1 MSRRQRSLHCIE
13 RRLTK
18 NSLVSGVALTMYT
31 KIPALRTNVP
41 SLRSSV
47 PALRTNVPPIQ
58 TKVPAVRT
66 NVPALQTKVP
76 ALRSSVPAL
85 HASVPALRTKVSVLR
100 TKVSALQTN
109 VPTLRTSDTAL
120 QTKDPVLRTSD
131 PTLRSNIPTLRTS
144 VPTIRTTVPPLRRNN
159 QSNKRILKPIASP
172 RLRKT
177 KIKSNT
183 LPFDSTHGCGRSST
197 TNSVPTTLQ
206 PVVEETI
213 AAATAAPTLD
223 RAGGT
228 SGRSSSRSSTP
239 RASPVSNNEL
249 KQLTEELLT
258 LDTGI
263 LQPSVSHQGHTSAS
277 ATGDSASHPL
287 IANVPREAVAK
298 TTVQRMQRLL
308 DNYEPR
314 TTSTE
319 VQTADE
325 LAEENSFLDA
335 VMQTPLMKRLETFLQ
350 QKNLIRGGL
359 RSTLK
364 DIWFTL
370 YRRGGRHV
378 GSSGFEHV
386 FVGEL
391 KDGKV
396 AGFHNWLNFRKEELE
411 GDLDYKGFIRFI
423 DLNGK
428 GQIVKLRFE
437 WLNEAKPV
445 GTVFIGTT
453 PELEM
458 ALYTLCFL
466 VRPDSSC
473 QVQLAGKKFSIQ
485 TWTFTSGGKKVI
497 GSAYPNI

>member
-1 MSRRQRSLHCIE
+1 
-13 RRLTK
+13 
-18 NSLVSGVALTMYT
+18 
-31 KIPALRTNVP
+31 
-41 SLRSSV
+41 
-47 PALRTNVPPIQ
+47 
-58 TKVPAVRT
+58 
-66 NVPALQTKVP
+66 
-76 ALRSSVPAL
+76 
-85 HASVPALRTKVSVLR
+85 
-100 TKVSALQTN
+100 
-109 VPTLRTSDTAL
+109 
-120 QTKDPVLRTSD
+120 
-131 PTLRSNIPTLRTS
+131 
-144 VPTIRTTVPPLRRNN
+144 
-159 QSNKRILKPIASP
+159 
-172 RLRKT
+172 
-177 KIKSNT
+177 
-183 LPFDSTHGCGRSST
+183 
-197 TNSVPTTLQ
+197 
-206 PVVEETI
+206 
-213 AAATAAPTLD
+213 
-223 RAGGT
+223 
-228 SGRSSSRSSTP
+228 
-239 RASPVSNNEL
+239 
-249 KQLTEELLT
+249 
-258 LDTGI
+258 
-263 LQPSVSHQGHTSAS
+263 
-277 ATGDSASHPL
+277 
-287 IANVPREAVAK
+287 
-298 TTVQRMQRLL
+298 MQRLL

>member
-1 MSRRQRSLHCIE
+1 MAPQRCKRRKRYVEKPWVINVDTMSRRQRSLHCIE

-183 LPFDSTHGCGRSST
+183 LPFDT
-197 TNSVPTTLQ
+197 
-206 PVVEETI
+206 
-213 AAATAAPTLD
+213 
-223 RAGGT
+223 GGT